1 MTTKAPRKDTR
12 NRNWMI
18 LVYPEST
25 REDWKETLNDLMIP
39 WACSP
44 LHDKDTDD
52 NGELKKP
59 HYHCLLAFTNKKS
72 YQQVLS
78 IAKKLSAPNP
88 KQCENVKGLIRY
100 FAHLDHPEK
109 QQYDVNQIVGYF
121 GFDTTYYLQATVA
134 EKHNAQR
141 EIRQFITENHITEL
155 VSLYAYTDKHR
166 PDWSSVINSQTYSI
180 NKYIESTRY
189 SNK

>member
-1 MTTKAPRKDTR
+1 MTTKVPRKDIR
-12 NRNWMI
+12 VRNWRI
-18 LVYPEST
+18 LVYPESAPVN
-25 REDWKETLNDLMIP
+25 WKEILNDLMIP

-78 IAKKLSAPNP
+78 ITKKLSSPNP

-100 FAHLDHPEK
+100 FAHLDQSDK
-109 QQYDVNQIVGYF
+109 YRYDENQIIGYS
-121 GFDTTYYLQATVA
+121 GFDTDYYLQMTVT
-134 EKHNAQR
+134 ERNNALKD
-141 EIRQFITENHITEL
+141 IRQHIRENHITEL
-155 VSLYAYTDKHR
+155 KSLYAYTDEHR
-166 PDWSSVINSQTYSI
+166 PDWSIVINNHTYPI
-180 NKYIESTRY
+180 NTFLASLRH
-189 SNK
+189 S